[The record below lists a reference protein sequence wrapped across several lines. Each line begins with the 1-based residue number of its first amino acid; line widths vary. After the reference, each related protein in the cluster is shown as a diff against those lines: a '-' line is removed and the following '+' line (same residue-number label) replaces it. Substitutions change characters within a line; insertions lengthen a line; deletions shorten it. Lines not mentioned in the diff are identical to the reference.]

1 MNESQT
7 QYLDVIDNALTEAK
21 KQGASA
27 AEVAIG
33 VETGLS
39 VTARLGDVETLEYNH
54 DKGLGITV
62 FMGQQKGSSSTSDFS
77 PSAIREA
84 VAAACSIAK
93 YTAEDVYSGLA
104 DKALMAWDYPD
115 LALNYIWEL
124 DSEHALELA
133 LECEQVARQYDKRIT
148 NSEGASVASHSGVHI
163 YGNSHGFAGGYPTTR
178 HSISCSVIGQ
188 DGDTMQRDYWYT
200 AARNHEAL
208 DSAKSVGEK
217 AAQRTLARLN
227 GRRLP
232 TQQAPV
238 LFAPET
244 ASGLLGHFTRAISGG
259 SLYRKTS
266 FLLDSLNQQLFPDWF
281 HIEEQPHLKGAL
293 GSAPF
298 DSEGVITQAR
308 DLVKK
313 GVLLGYILSSYSARR
328 LGMQTTGNAGGTHN
342 LIASGNEMK
351 SQAEL
356 LKMMDKGLL
365 VTELMGQGVN
375 HITGDYSRGAAG
387 FWVENGEI
395 QFPVEE
401 ITIAGNL
408 RDMFRNIQMIGNDAD
423 RRRNIQIGSILLD
436 NMAIAGQ

>member
-7 QYLDVIDNALTEAK
+7 QYLNVIDNALTEAK

-77 PSAIREA
+77 PSAICEA
-84 VAAACSIAK
+84 VTAACRIAK

-124 DSEHALELA
+124 DSEQALVLA
-133 LECEQVARQYDKRIT
+133 LECEQEARQYDKRIT
-148 NSEGASVASHSGVHI
+148 NSEGASVASHSGIHV
-163 YGNSHGFAGGYPTTR
+163 YGNSHGFSGGYPTTR

-188 DGDTMQRDYWYT
+188 DGDIMQRDYWYT
-200 AARNHEAL
+200 AARNPEAL

-266 FLLDSLNQQLFPDWF
+266 FLLDSLNQQLFPEWF

-308 DLVKK
+308 DLVKS
-313 GVLLGYILSSYSARR
+313 GVLQGYILSSYSARR
-328 LGMQTTGNAGGTHN
+328 LNMQTTGNAGGTHN
-342 LIASGNEMK
+342 LIVSGREMK

-356 LKMMDKGLL
+356 LKMMGKGLL

-408 RDMFRNIQMIGNDAD
+408 RDMFRSIQMIGNDAD
-423 RRRNIQIGSILLD
+423 RRRNIQTGSILLD
-436 NMAIAGQ
+436 KMTIAGQ